1 MRNKSLLLIFSL
13 LLCLQTSA
21 QQTQAFQDTTLT
33 DEQRVDHLLSILT
46 LDEKI
51 NLLST
56 DLGVPRLNIPR
67 CGHYEGL
74 HGLTLGGPAMWG
86 GRQRTEDGKV
96 VPTDC
101 PTTIFPQSYG
111 LGSTWDTDL
120 VQKVAEQA
128 AEEARYYMQT
138 TGNKR
143 HALVMR
149 APNADLA
156 RDPRWGRTEESFGE
170 DAFLTAQLTIASV
183 RGLQGNHPRYWKTAS
198 LMKHFL
204 ANSNEDG
211 RDSTSSDFDTRLFH
225 EYYAYPF
232 YKGITEGGSRAFM
245 AAYNSWNGIPMSIH
259 PCLEEITRK
268 QWGNNGI
275 ICTDSGALKLLIE
288 AHKSFP
294 SFAEGA
300 AAVVKATT
308 GQFLDAYV
316 PYVKEALEKGLLTEV
331 DIDKAIRGNIFV
343 ALKLGLLDG
352 DNSRNP
358 YLSIGKNSTETPPFM
373 TAEARRLARE
383 VTAKSVV
390 LLKNKKLLPLDAGKL
405 RKIAVIGPY
414 SDKIV
419 QDWYSGTP
427 PYETTILSGI
437 RNAVKEGTEIIHA
450 EDNRM
455 GQAEKAA
462 AAADVA
468 IVCVGNHPYGTRAD
482 WKFSPVPSD
491 GREAVD
497 RKSLMLPDEDL
508 VKLVLKANPNTI
520 LVLVSSFPYTI
531 NWSQEQGNGL
541 ADVLFGK
548 VNPAGRTVQTWV
560 KDITDLPDIMDYDIR
575 NGRTYMYHQ
584 GPVLYPFGYGLSYS
598 DFAYEKIESF
608 KQDKKNIRVTVSV
621 KNTSGRDGEEVVQL
635 YASYPESKV
644 ERPSKQ
650 LRAFRRIP
658 IKAGETRKVTLTV
671 PKEELGYW
679 NEGKQMFVVEPGT
692 VKLLI
697 GASSEDIRL
706 EGKIR
711 L

>member
-1 MRNKSLLLIFSL
+1 
-13 LLCLQTSA
+13 
-21 QQTQAFQDTTLT
+21 
-33 DEQRVDHLLSILT
+33 
-46 LDEKI
+46 
-51 NLLST
+51 
-56 DLGVPRLNIPR
+56 
-67 CGHYEGL
+67 
-74 HGLTLGGPAMWG
+74 
-86 GRQRTEDGKV
+86 
-96 VPTDC
+96 
-101 PTTIFPQSYG
+101 
-111 LGSTWDTDL
+111 
-120 VQKVAEQA
+120 
-128 AEEARYYMQT
+128 
-138 TGNKR
+138 
-143 HALVMR
+143 
-149 APNADLA
+149 
-156 RDPRWGRTEESFGE
+156 
-170 DAFLTAQLTIASV
+170 
-183 RGLQGNHPRYWKTAS
+183 
-198 LMKHFL
+198 MKHFL

-275 ICTDSGALKLLIE
+275 ICTDGGALKLLKTIT
-288 AHKSFP
+288 
-294 SFAEGA
+294 
-300 AAVVKATT
+300 AVYLRVKATT

-531 NWSQEQGNGL
+531 NWSQEHVPAIVHITHCSQEQGNGL

-598 DFAYEKIESF
+598 DFTYEKIESV

-635 YASYPESKV
+635 YASYPDSKV

-658 IKAGETRKVTLTV
+658 IKAGETRKV
-671 PKEELGYW
+671 
-679 NEGKQMFVVEPGT
+679 
-692 VKLLI
+692 KLLI